1 MKKILLITMV
11 VLSFSLAYS
20 CSTKEEVDDP
30 IVGTWVCN
38 DPVHYNDGTI
48 RDYTET
54 YVFNSDGTM
63 SIQFICQDMWG
74 DFWAFGLR
82 FGGTY
87 TTDGTKFSFKAH
99 MVASYEEN
107 NGKLEWREQ
116 NREEEARDCTF
127 EYKIEGNKMTV
138 YYGQECAVFGH
149 GGSAVMVFD
158 KK

>member
-1 MKKILLITMV
+1 MKKIFLIALAV
-11 VLSFSLAYS
+11 IPLSLASS
-20 CSTKEEVDDP
+20 CNNKEEIDDP

-38 DPVHYNDGTI
+38 DPVHYADGTT

-63 SIQFICQDMWG
+63 SIQFICEDLW
-74 DFWAFGLR
+74 DDHWTFGIR

-99 MVASYEEN
+99 MVATYEEN
-107 NGKLEWREQ
+107 NGKVEWYEQ
-116 NREEEARDCTF
+116 NREEETRDCTF
-127 EYKIEGNKMTV
+127 EYKIEGKKMTV
-138 YYGQECAVFGH
+138 YYGHESAIFGH
-149 GGSAVMVFD
+149 GGSAVMVYD